1 MPIGDSRTLLNPRTV
16 RQILFAVA
24 IALCALVF
32 CCGSFWVGQQA
43 YAEESSDSS
52 TSSSSTAASSTSD
65 TSEGSAASEASAASS
80 SSQEKSDASDSSVS
94 EADDPFKD
102 AVSVELADGIYL
114 IDVSLEGGTGKA
126 SVESPAQLEVFD
138 GRGVVTLVWSS
149 PHYDYMVVNNKKY
162 LPVNDQGNSMFIV
175 PVVAYDTP
183 FEVVGDTTA
192 MGEPHEI
199 DYKITVALDSAE
211 FVDENTKLPASMSS
225 EEDNGLSWPWIVFI
239 VCAVLSVACIGITIG
254 VLRNY
259 RNRR

>member
-1 MPIGDSRTLLNPRTV
+1 MPIGDSRTLQNPRTTW
-16 RQILFAVA
+16 QLLFAVVVV
-24 IALCALVF
+24 LCALMICF
-32 CCGSFWVGQQA
+32 GSLWVGQQA
-43 YAEESSDSS
+43 YAEESSGSS
-52 TSSSSTAASSTSD
+52 TSSAAAAASSTSD
-65 TSEGSAASEASAASS
+65 SSEGSAASEASDASS
-80 SSQEKSDASDSSVS
+80 SSAAAASSAS

-162 LPVNDQGNSMFIV
+162 LPVNDQGNSTFIV
-175 PVVAYDTP
+175 PVVTYDTP

-199 DYKITVALDSAE
+199 DYKITVTLDSAE

-259 RNRR
+259 RNRQ